1 MRRPRRRCPGIACVP
16 TACRLEETGSGS
28 IGTDREPG
36 DVSDVGGGRLR
47 NPGLPR
53 RSSRPVPYSPSR
65 KTIVA
70 EDVTDEETEIYE
82 DLARRAGIVARR
94 LLAERG
100 LAYLDDLDAEE
111 ARDLLRLAWREAA
124 ETRFDGLDLNKLHA
138 EIDAMVASLDMT
150 DLAPG
155 ATKPSFH

>member
-1 MRRPRRRCPGIACVP
+1 M
-16 TACRLEETGSGS
+16 
-28 IGTDREPG
+28 
-36 DVSDVGGGRLR
+36 
-47 NPGLPR
+47 
-53 RSSRPVPYSPSR
+53 
-65 KTIVA
+65 A